1 MNVRI
6 QRKNSYTLFIEMSVD
21 NEEMPFGM
29 DDELETSESWR
40 AFPNK
45 EAIKLVNM
53 KSGLVVTLYEE
64 EDGCTYCLEMY
75 SLHNGSDSTS
85 DYNSSLRCK
94 FKSFEEA
101 YQAFKELVVT
111 SQRC

>member
-6 QRKNSYTLFIEMSVD
+6 QRKNSYTLFIQMSVD

-29 DDELETSESWR
+29 DDELETSENWR
-40 AFPNK
+40 VFPNK

-64 EDGCTYCLEMY
+64 NDCTYCLETY
-75 SLHNGSDSTS
+75 SLHNGSDSSS

-94 FKSFEEA
+94 FKFFEEA

-111 SQRC
+111 SQHC